1 MAVFK
6 RLDYKKLEI
15 LNASIQESK
24 NANGPVQLIPMP
36 SALLSWLLLAQE
48 IMPKASG
55 DT

>member
-1 MAVFK
+1 MS
-6 RLDYKKLEI
+6 KKQNI
-15 LNASIQESK
+15 P
-24 NANGPVQLIPMP
+24 NGPVQLIPMP